1 MKTLYIIRH
10 AKSSWSDISLDDFER
25 PLNKRG
31 KNDAPVMGARLKQ
44 KNIMPDII
52 FSSSAKRAKMT
63 AKIIANEIDYKK
75 KIIFKKRIYEA
86 DINAL
91 HNMLKNIDDKYNI
104 AFLIGH
110 NPELNELAEFYVD
123 YDDNLPTCAI
133 IGIEFLCEHWKNV
146 KPQNANLI
154 LFDYP
159 KKSH

>member
-31 KNDAPVMGARLKQ
+31 KNDAPLMGTRLKHRD
-44 KNIMPDII
+44 IMPDII

-63 AKIIANEIDYKK
+63 AKIIANKIDYKK
-75 KIIFKKRIYEA
+75 KIVFKKRIYEA
-86 DINAL
+86 DVNTL

-110 NPELNELAEFYVD
+110 NPGLNELAEFYVD
-123 YDDNLPTCAI
+123 YDDNLQHVP
-133 IGIEFLCEHWKNV
+133 L
-146 KPQNANLI
+146 
-154 LFDYP
+154 
-159 KKSH
+159 